1 MNASV
6 INTSTSDSRAT
17 TPASSPRM
25 MSHGIPRRV
34 RTGRSRVAEK
44 VPAKATCSMAI
55 VPPGC
60 IFQVTR
66 RQINYLEGNADDE
79 QPGGCVSSPQ
89 LSLSWRCAMP
99 TNGSTEARKL
109 RSRLNHPIID
119 ADGHWL
125 EYGPVMREE
134 FRRIGG
140 DAAVEALATATDR
153 VPSSLRMSLPE
164 RRRRRVGMEAFWSS
178 PSENV
183 LDRATAML
191 PRLMYERLD
200 DLGIDFCVVYPTAGL
215 GFHRMQDTRLR
226 RAICR
231 AYNVFTAD
239 QFRGLEDRVIPA
251 AIIPMYTPEEA
262 IEELEFASRQL
273 GYRVMMVGGLMRRRV
288 PAVAEEQPDA
298 ARFAEWY
305 DVIGIDSD
313 YDYDPV
319 WEKCRALRVAPS
331 FHNGARSILLRNSPS
346 NFCYNHIGHFA
357 SAGHAVAKA
366 LFFGG
371 VTRRFPDLNFAFLE
385 GGVGWACML
394 YADLIGH
401 WDKRNRQ
408 SIEST
413 NPNKLDLAALLGYTQ
428 KYGRDAM
435 VDAVRRGEGLEGDSN
450 SKLTGGLEDLDDYF
464 RCKVARKEDLRDL
477 FVPRFYFGC
486 EADDPVNAW
495 AFNRRANPMGARL
508 NALFSSDIGHFDVP
522 DMTEV
527 VPEAYELVEHELITA
542 DDFRDFMFTNAV
554 RFWGEVNPDFFKG
567 TAVEKAAAE
576 ALARPVGAPAVR

>member
-1 MNASV
+1 MAHNGHLDAR
-6 INTSTSDSRAT
+6 TL
-17 TPASSPRM
+17 
-25 MSHGIPRRV
+25 HG
-34 RTGRSRVAEK
+34 
-44 VPAKATCSMAI
+44 
-55 VPPGC
+55 
-60 IFQVTR
+60 
-66 RQINYLEGNADDE
+66 
-79 QPGGCVSSPQ
+79 
-89 LSLSWRCAMP
+89 
-99 TNGSTEARKL
+99 
-109 RSRLNHPIID
+109 RLTHPVID

-140 DAAVEALATATDR
+140 AAAVEGLALASQR
-153 VPSSLRMSLPE
+153 VPNALKMTVAERA
-164 RRRRRVGMEAFWSS
+164 RRRIGQEAFWSS
-178 PSENV
+178 PCENV

-200 DLGIDFCVVYPTAGL
+200 DLGIDFSVVYPTAGL
-215 GFHRMQDTRLR
+215 GYHRMQDTRLR

-231 AYNVFTAD
+231 AYNVFAAD

-262 IEELEFASRQL
+262 IEEIEFAATQL
-273 GYRVMMVGGLMRRRV
+273 GYKVIMVGGLMRRPV
-288 PAVAEEQPDA
+288 PALAEERPDA
-298 ARFAEWY
+298 ASLVEWY
-305 DVIGIDSD
+305 DVVGLDSPH
-313 YDYDPV
+313 DYDPV
-319 WEKCRALRVAPS
+319 WMRCRELRLAPS

-401 WDKRNRQ
+401 WEKRNGQAIQ
-408 SIEST
+408 ST
-413 NPNKLDLAALLGYTQ
+413 HPGKLDRGRLLELAQ
-428 KYGRDAM
+428 KYGRPEL
-435 VDAVRRGEGLEGDSN
+435 VEAVRRGEGLEGDSN
-450 SKLTGGLEDLDDYF
+450 STLTGGVEDVDDYF
-464 RCKVARKEDLRDL
+464 RCRIEKKQDIRDL

-486 EADDPVNAW
+486 EADDPTNAW
-495 AFNRRANPMGARL
+495 AFNTRANPMRARL
-508 NALFSSDIGHFDVP
+508 NAIFSSDVGHFDVP
-522 DMTEV
+522 DMTAV
-527 VPEAYELVEHELITA
+527 VPEAYELVEHGLLTDE
-542 DDFRDFMFTNAV
+542 DFRDFMFGNAV

-576 ALARPVGAPAVR
+576 VLAQPGARR

>member
-1 MNASV
+1 
-6 INTSTSDSRAT
+6 
-17 TPASSPRM
+17 
-25 MSHGIPRRV
+25 
-34 RTGRSRVAEK
+34 
-44 VPAKATCSMAI
+44 MA
-55 VPPGC
+55 
-60 IFQVTR
+60 
-66 RQINYLEGNADDE
+66 A
-79 QPGGCVSSPQ
+79 
-89 LSLSWRCAMP
+89 
-99 TNGSTEARKL
+99 NGSTEARKL
-109 RSRLNHPIID
+109 RARLNHPVVD

-125 EYGPVMREE
+125 EYGPVMRDE

-140 DAAVEALATATDR
+140 DAAVEALAVATDR
-153 VPSSLRMSLPE
+153 VPSALRMSLPE
-164 RRRRRVGMEAFWSS
+164 RRRRRVGMEAFWGS
-178 PSENV
+178 PSENA

-200 DLGIDFCVVYPTAGL
+200 DLGLDFCVVYPTTGL

-262 IEELEFASRQL
+262 IEELEFASKQL
-273 GYRVMMVGGLMRRRV
+273 GYKVMMVGGLMRRK
-288 PAVAEEQPDA
+288 VAALAAENPDA
-298 ARFAEWY
+298 SKVVDWY
-305 DVIGIDSD
+305 DVVGIDSD
-313 YDYDPV
+313 HDYDPV
-319 WEKCRALRVAPS
+319 WAKCRELKIAPS

-366 LFFGG
+366 IFLGG
-371 VTRRFPDLNFAFLE
+371 VTRRFPDMNFAFLE

-401 WDKRNRQ
+401 WEKRNRKA
-408 SIEST
+408 IEST
-413 NPNKLDLAALLGYTQ
+413 NPDNLDVKALLGYAQ
-428 KYGRDAM
+428 KYGREAL
-435 VDAVRRGEGLEGDSN
+435 VEAVRRGEGLEGDSN

-464 RCKVARKEDLRDL
+464 RCKIGAKSDIKDL

-495 AFNRRANPMGARL
+495 AFNKKANPMGARL
-508 NALFSSDIGHFDVP
+508 NAIFSSDIGHFDVP

-527 VPEAYELVEHELITA
+527 VPEAYELVEHELITSE
-542 DDFRDFMFTNAV
+542 DFRDFMFANAV

-567 TAVEKAAAE
+567 TMVEKQAAE
-576 ALARPVGAPAVR
+576 VLAQPKVVAAR

>member
-1 MNASV
+1 
-6 INTSTSDSRAT
+6 
-17 TPASSPRM
+17 
-25 MSHGIPRRV
+25 
-34 RTGRSRVAEK
+34 
-44 VPAKATCSMAI
+44 
-55 VPPGC
+55 
-60 IFQVTR
+60 
-66 RQINYLEGNADDE
+66 
-79 QPGGCVSSPQ
+79 
-89 LSLSWRCAMP
+89 MP

-231 AYNVFTAD
+231 AYNVFAAD
-239 QFRGLEDRVIPA
+239 QFRGLQDRVIPA

-273 GYRVMMVGGLMRRRV
+273 GYKVMMVGGLMRRRV
-288 PAVAEEQPDA
+288 PVVAEEQPDA

-319 WEKCRALRVAPS
+319 WAKCRELRVAPS

-346 NFCYNHIGHFA
+346 NFCFNHIGHFA

-394 YADLIGH
+394 YADLVGH
-401 WDKRNRQ
+401 WEKRNRQ
-408 SIEST
+408 AIEAT
-413 NPNKLDLAALLGYTQ
+413 NPNKLDLAALLGYAQ
-428 KYGRDAM
+428 KYGRDA
-435 VDAVRRGEGLEGDSN
+435 VVEAVRRGEGLEGDSN

-464 RCKVARKEDLRDL
+464 RCKVTRKDDLRDL

-522 DMTEV
+522 DMTDV
-527 VPEAYELVEHELITA
+527 VPEAYELVEHELLTA

-567 TAVEKAAAE
+567 TAVEKTAAE
-576 ALARPVGAPAVR
+576 ALAKPVGATAGR